1 MGRQRF
7 GANAPVTKNA
17 YKGRGDS
24 REGRRWS
31 PREKR
36 VLWENYDLPS
46 AELARLLPGRSP
58 KAVRRARERFGRYN
72 RALVGMEGVCVR
84 CDDRPVWAESRH
96 ARRMHLCKDCYLSE
110 MEERDR
116 EEARAN
122 AARQRKFKAKGR
134 GEADA

>member
-1 MGRQRF
+1 MGRQRI
-7 GANAPVTKNA
+7 GTNVPSTKNTQRRS
-17 YKGRGDS
+17 GSS
-24 REGRRWS
+24 REGRTWS
-31 PREKR
+31 PRERR
-36 VLWENYDLPS
+36 VLWEHPDMTAVELS
-46 AELARLLPGRSP
+46 ALLPGRSP
-58 KAVRRARERFGRYN
+58 QSVRHARMRFGRYN
-72 RALVGMEGVCVR
+72 RSLVGMEGVCVR